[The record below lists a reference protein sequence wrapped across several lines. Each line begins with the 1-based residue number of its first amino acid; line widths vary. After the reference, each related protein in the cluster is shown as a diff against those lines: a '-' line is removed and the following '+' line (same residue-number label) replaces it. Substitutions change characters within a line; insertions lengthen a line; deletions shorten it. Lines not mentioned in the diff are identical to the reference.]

1 MTKEGWK
8 MVRVR
13 AETHK
18 ALETIKARYLRAA
31 ERGQRFPELD
41 YRNTE
46 PSLDWVIREMI
57 REIEGKAK
65 RSNRKR
71 GKETKI
77 PLAQGEN

>member
-1 MTKEGWK
+1 MKEGWK

-13 AETHK
+13 GETHK
-18 ALETIKARYLRAA
+18 ALEKVKERYLRAA

-46 PSLDWVIREMI
+46 PSIDWVIREMI
-57 REIEGKAK
+57 REIEGKAQ

-71 GKETKI
+71 PKKEKT